1 MKKKV
6 LALALAVSM
15 TFSLAM
21 PVMAEEDQPVW
32 LESSSSEQAEPLAAD
47 GLTTNLWSD
56 IPQWDVDHPVWTG
69 DAGIAAYSLDEE
81 AQQSTDETATQADTE
96 EEKPQPGDMVYYN
109 DQIAYLVNEDG
120 ETCTVGYNTQ
130 VGYPSGK
137 IEIPSKLGY
146 PGYSFEFT
154 VTAIAPEGFAYCD
167 QVTEASLPDTLENIG
182 AGAFYSSG
190 IRTIYIPASVT
201 SIQVDSTCYYPPTFS
216 CPLLPE
222 FVVDENNP
230 NYTTVDGVLF
240 NKEKTTLIQ
249 YPAGKAAD
257 SYTIPDGVTK
267 ILAGAFVGTGAAG
280 QIDHF
285 NVTFPDSVTQ
295 IEGASFLY
303 SVLTSVSLPAGLKA
317 VFSDEYFDNSP
328 YPSAFSQCPLLAH
341 IEMRGDSE
349 TFTVKDDALIFHD
362 GAYEVLIVYA
372 AHKDAEEYV
381 MPENVTVVA
390 AGAFYQV
397 PQMPDGSLVVN
408 SLKKIQC
415 SPNLTEIAPKAFECC
430 ISVESI
436 TLPRTL
442 KLIRWEAFNEANNLK
457 DVYYEGAEEDKAA
470 IQIESHNNELLNAT
484 WHYESLGPDTPDST
498 SPNEHFVIDDVEYAV
513 NADNTACSVYKY
525 TGSSSDVII
534 PESVKELPVT
544 EIADHAFVGC
554 KSLDSVALPDSIT
567 QIGDSAFIGCENLKD
582 IKLPQKLERIGTSAF
597 AKCQSLKEVN
607 LPDTVVEIGNVA
619 FNDCDSLNSIRIPE
633 QITKI
638 GEATFVHC
646 DNLKDVTLPQNLE
659 SIGLNA
665 FAYCTSLEKIVLPA
679 KLKLIEDSAFQNTS
693 LADVYYAGTESDRAK
708 IEIQGENDK
717 ILNATWHYES
727 LGPDDTPD
735 PVDKWTYDLED
746 GTLTISGKG
755 VLTGY
760 SSASQAPWYAERA
773 NVQRIVIEDGI
784 TSVGDFDFYGMPNLT
799 SVTLADSV
807 VRIGEYAF
815 KNCTALENVELPAN
829 LTDIEES
836 AFYGCTAFDTIT
848 IPTSV
853 ETIRNYAFARCAGV
867 STINFEGSAP
877 EIGNYTFS
885 GVTASVNYPEE
896 DSSWND
902 KTKKNYGGKLLWD
915 EPLAWELKDGVL
927 TIADDSC
934 MTAYGSAA
942 EVPWNNKRSDI
953 TRVVLKDGVTKIADF
968 AFYGCENL
976 TNIEIPAS
984 VTSIGGYAFKK
995 CSSLS
1000 DITLPEALTT
1010 IGESAFYGC
1019 TSLTEI
1025 TIPAAVTKIGD
1036 YAFARDT
1043 SLSSIIFNGNAPE
1056 IAGHAFSGVTANA
1069 SCTDSWTD
1077 ADKQSYGGKLT
1088 WNSADNKLP
1097 CGKETYWEIVD
1108 GVLTISGKG
1117 AMDNYDSAAKTPW
1130 YGECANIKSVVVED
1144 GVTNAGDFAFYGMT
1158 NLTSVSLADSVTT
1171 IGGYAFKNDSALA
1184 EIELPANLPAIKE
1197 SAFYGCSKLSSI
1209 EIPATVT
1216 AIDDYAFSRCT
1227 GLKTICFTGDA
1238 PKIANYAFNRITA
1251 TITYPAG
1258 NATWTDTIQKNYG
1271 GTIQWS
1277 AES

>member
-32 LESSSSEQAEPLAAD
+32 LESSSSEQAEPLVAD
-47 GLTTNLWSD
+47 GNAIDSWSS
-56 IPQWDVDHPVWTG
+56 ISQWGGNDPMQTDDVSPWDEGHPVWTG
-69 DAGIAAYSLDEE
+69 DSGIAVYSLDEE
-81 AQQSTDETATQADTE
+81 AQQPTDETATQADTE

-154 VTAIAPEGFAYCD
+154 VTAIAPGGFAYCD
-167 QVTEASLPDTLENIG
+167 QVTEVVLPDTLETIG
-182 AGAFYSSG
+182 AGAFFYTG
-190 IRTIYIPASVT
+190 ISTIYIPASVT
-201 SIQVDSTCYYPPTFS
+201 SIQVDSTCYYPPTFA

-249 YPAGKAAD
+249 YPAGKVAD
-257 SYTIPDGVTK
+257 SYTIPDGVAK
-267 ILAGAFVGTGAAG
+267 ISAGAFVGTGVAG
-280 QIDHF
+280 QINHF
-285 NVTFPDSVTQ
+285 DVTFPDSVTQ
-295 IEGASFLY
+295 IEGTSFTY

-317 VFSDEYFDNSP
+317 VFSDEYFDSSP
-328 YPSAFSQCPLLAH
+328 YPSAFSQCPLLTNIA
-341 IEMRGDSE
+341 IRGDSE
-349 TFTVKDDALIFHD
+349 VFTVKDDALIFHD
-362 GAYEVLIVYA
+362 GDNEVLVVYA
-372 AHKDAEEYV
+372 AHKDAEEYL

-390 AGAFYQV
+390 SGAFYQT

-415 SPNLTEIAPKAFECC
+415 SPNLTQISQMAFQYC
-430 ISVESI
+430 ISVESV
-436 TLPRTL
+436 TLPLAL
-442 KLIRWEAFNEANNLK
+442 KSIGQYAFDGMNSLK
-457 DVYYEGAEEDKAA
+457 DIYYEGTEEDKAA
-470 IQIESHNNELLNAT
+470 IQIGSYNNKLLNAA
-484 WHYESLGPDTPDST
+484 WHYESLGPDVSPTATPEPSPTTAPTATPEPTPIEPDPTVAPTST
-498 SPNEHFVIDDVEYAV
+498 PKPTD
-513 NADNTACSVYKY
+513 
-525 TGSSSDVII
+525 
-534 PESVKELPVT
+534 PP
-544 EIADHAFVGC
+544 
-554 KSLDSVALPDSIT
+554 
-567 QIGDSAFIGCENLKD
+567 
-582 IKLPQKLERIGTSAF
+582 
-597 AKCQSLKEVN
+597 
-607 LPDTVVEIGNVA
+607 
-619 FNDCDSLNSIRIPE
+619 
-633 QITKI
+633 
-638 GEATFVHC
+638 
-646 DNLKDVTLPQNLE
+646 
-659 SIGLNA
+659 
-665 FAYCTSLEKIVLPA
+665 
-679 KLKLIEDSAFQNTS
+679 
-693 LADVYYAGTESDRAK
+693 
-708 IEIQGENDK
+708 
-717 ILNATWHYES
+717 
-727 LGPDDTPD
+727 TPD
-735 PVDKWTYDLED
+735 PTSTPDATSTPVPRGWDYDLTD

-760 SSASQAPWYAERA
+760 SSASQAPWYDERA

-815 KNCTALENVELPAN
+815 KNCTALENVEFPAN

-848 IPTSV
+848 IPASV
-853 ETIRNYAFARCAGV
+853 ETIGNYAFARCAGV

-976 TNIEIPAS
+976 TSVEIPAG
-984 VTSIGGYAFKK
+984 VISIGDYAFKK

-1000 DITLPEALTT
+1000 DVTLPEALTNV
-1010 IGESAFYGC
+1010 GESAFYGC

-1043 SLSSIIFNGNAPE
+1043 SLSSITFNGNAPK
-1056 IAGHAFSGVTANA
+1056 IADHAFSGVTANA
-1069 SCTDSWTD
+1069 SCTDNWTD

-1117 AMDNYDSAAKTPW
+1117 AMDNYDSAAQTPW
-1130 YGECANIKSVVVED
+1130 NGERANIKSIVVED
-1144 GVTNAGDFAFYGMT
+1144 GVTNVGAFAFYGMT
-1158 NLTSVSLADSVTT
+1158 NLTSATLADSVTT

-1184 EIELPANLPAIKE
+1184 EIKLPANLTAIKE

-1227 GLKTICFTGDA
+1227 GLKSIHFTGDA
-1238 PKIANYAFNRITA
+1238 PKIANYALNRVTA
-1251 TITYPAG
+1251 TIFYPEG
-1258 NATWTDTIQKNYG
+1258 NSTWTDTIQKNYG

>member
-109 DQIAYLVNEDG
+109 NQISYLVNEDG

-154 VTAIAPEGFAYCD
+154 VTAIAPGGFAYCD
-167 QVTEASLPDTLENIG
+167 QVTEVSLPDTLENIG
-182 AGAFYSSG
+182 AGAFFGSG

-267 ILAGAFVGTGAAG
+267 ILAGAFAGTGAAG

-285 NVTFPDSVTQ
+285 NVTLPDSVTQ
-295 IEGASFLY
+295 IEGTSFTG

-317 VFSDEYFDNSP
+317 VFSDEYPENSAC
-328 YPSAFSQCPLLAH
+328 PSAFSQCPLLAH

-470 IQIESHNNELLNAT
+470 IQIESHNDELLKAI
-484 WHYESLGPDTPDST
+484 WHYESLGPDVSPTATPAPTTEPTATPESTPVEPDPTATPEPTPVEPDPTVTPEPTPVEPEPTATPEPTPIEPDPTAAPTSTPEPTDPPTPTPTSTPDATST
-498 SPNEHFVIDDVEYAV
+498 P
-513 NADNTACSVYKY
+513 T
-525 TGSSSDVII
+525 
-534 PESVKELPVT
+534 P
-544 EIADHAFVGC
+544 
-554 KSLDSVALPDSIT
+554 
-567 QIGDSAFIGCENLKD
+567 
-582 IKLPQKLERIGTSAF
+582 TS
-597 AKCQSLKEVN
+597 
-607 LPDTVVEIGNVA
+607 
-619 FNDCDSLNSIRIPE
+619 
-633 QITKI
+633 
-638 GEATFVHC
+638 
-646 DNLKDVTLPQNLE
+646 
-659 SIGLNA
+659 
-665 FAYCTSLEKIVLPA
+665 
-679 KLKLIEDSAFQNTS
+679 
-693 LADVYYAGTESDRAK
+693 
-708 IEIQGENDK
+708 
-717 ILNATWHYES
+717 
-727 LGPDDTPD
+727 TPD
-735 PVDKWTYDLED
+735 ATSTPAPRGWDYDLTD

-815 KNCTALENVELPAN
+815 KNCTALENVEFPAN

-848 IPTSV
+848 IPASV
-853 ETIRNYAFARCAGV
+853 ETIGNYAFARCAGV

-877 EIGNYTFS
+877 QIGDYAFS
-885 GVTASVNYPEE
+885 GVSASVNYPEE
-896 DSSWND
+896 DASWND
-902 KTKKNYGGKLLWD
+902 ETKKNYGGKLLWD

-927 TIADDSC
+927 AIADDSC

-1000 DITLPEALTT
+1000 DIPLPEALTT

-1043 SLSSIIFNGNAPE
+1043 SMSSITFNGNAPE
-1056 IAGHAFSGVTANA
+1056 IADHAFSGVTANA

-1130 YGECANIKSVVVED
+1130 YGERANIKSVVVED

-1184 EIELPANLPAIKE
+1184 EIELPANLTAIKE

-1227 GLKTICFTGDA
+1227 GLKSIHFTGDA
-1238 PKIANYAFNRITA
+1238 PKIANYALNRVTA
-1251 TITYPAG
+1251 TIFYPEG
-1258 NATWTDTIQKNYG
+1258 NSTWTDTIQKNYG